1 VWGAESN
8 GSVEWAILLPGTQ
21 VTGLSLAKTKT
32 LKMIT
37 SKQLTSEN
45 VFPAHKYN
53 SFQAS
58 REEHQMK
65 RIGFFSMKGSIDL
78 TEASRD

>member
-1 VWGAESN
+1 
-8 GSVEWAILLPGTQ
+8 
-21 VTGLSLAKTKT
+21 
-32 LKMIT
+32 MIT